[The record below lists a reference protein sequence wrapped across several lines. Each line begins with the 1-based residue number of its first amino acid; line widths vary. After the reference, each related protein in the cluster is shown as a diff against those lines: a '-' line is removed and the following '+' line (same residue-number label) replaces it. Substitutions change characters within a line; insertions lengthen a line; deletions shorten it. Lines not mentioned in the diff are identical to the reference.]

1 MMNQI
6 GRHIEFLVRYNDCV
20 IIPGLGAFISQHQSA
35 IVEEGGLLLPPTRRL
50 GFNPSL
56 IHDDGL
62 LASSIVRKNGV
73 SYDVAKKQIASEV
86 DAMRHQLN
94 VHGEIA
100 LSNIGLFRK
109 NEEGVMVF
117 EPFIKS
123 SAMFGYSNL
132 PTINIRPIKSN
143 KENKN
148 PIEKQQKDTIYLP
161 IRRSW
166 TRVAASIAIVLGLG
180 LVLSTPIVKEDSY
193 QASLSAPTISA
204 PQKAEIKQNE
214 SNCAE
219 QMMTVVAN
227 NSAVEQDKDVVKA
240 QTQVITSKDK
250 KEVKSQLVSVNPK
263 ENINQAKDKLDEK
276 SVSSLRICETDG
288 YCLVIASLENRE
300 QAEKY
305 ISNSKNTQLS
315 ILEKNGYCRVYVA
328 TGATSKEVLSSARKT
343 GLMQKY
349 PNAWV
354 CRM

>member
-1 MMNQI
+1 MNQI
-6 GRHIEFLVRYNDCV
+6 GRHIEFLIRYNDCV
-20 IIPGLGAFISQHQSA
+20 IVPGFGAFISQHQSA
-35 IVEEGGLLLPPTRRL
+35 ILGGDGLLLPPTRRL

-73 SYDVAKKQIASEV
+73 SYDVAKKQIAREV

-94 VHGEIA
+94 VQGEIA

-123 SAMFGYSNL
+123 SAMYGYSNL

-143 KENKN
+143 SESKN
-148 PIEKQQKDTIYLP
+148 TNETQRKDTIYLP

-166 TRVAASIAIVLGLG
+166 TRVAASIAIILGLG

-193 QASLSAPTISA
+193 QASLSTPAISV

-214 SNCAE
+214 SDCAE
-219 QMMTVVAN
+219 NIITVVAN
-227 NSAVEQDKDVVKA
+227 NSAVEQDKEVVKV
-240 QTQVITSKDK
+240 QTQVNTSNYK
-250 KEVKSQLVSVNPK
+250 KEVKSQAILVNQIKSMNQVN
-263 ENINQAKDKLDEK
+263 ENLDVK
-276 SVSSLRICETDG
+276 SVDSLRICETDS
-288 YCLVIASLENRE
+288 YCLVVASLENRE

-315 ILEKNGYCRVYVA
+315 ILEKNGYCRVYAA
-328 TGATSKEVLSSARKT
+328 TGATSKEVLSSARKA